1 MPSWND
7 ILTEV
12 QDSTNTPD
20 SVRRKYLEQLQNE
33 TGRNVI
39 IYYSGWLDKPNL
51 GGLTEFHVRDTDKN
65 GFMSAVHGLDRDRGL
80 DLILHTPGGDAAATE
95 SIVYYL
101 RQMFE
106 TDVRAIVPQIAMS
119 AGTMIACACD
129 QIVMGEHS
137 SLGPIDP
144 QIGGYAAHG
153 ILEEFRNA
161 KDEINNNPSNA
172 AVWQPIIGKYNPTL
186 IGECRKAIAWTENM
200 VTDWLKSGMFSGD
213 NNPGD
218 RAEEVVNELAD
229 HALQKS
235 HRRHISPTKAEEI
248 GLDVLK
254 LESDDDLQEAVLS
267 VHHAALLTF
276 TQTAAVK
283 IIENHDGAATIRSV
297 AVNG

>member
-65 GFMSAVHGLDRDRGL
+65 GFMSAVHELDRDRGL

-144 QIGGYAAHG
+144 QIGGYAAMA
-153 ILEEFRNA
+153 FWRNLGMQ
-161 KDEINNNPSNA
+161 KTRST
-172 AVWQPIIGKYNPTL
+172 IIP
-186 IGECRKAIAWTENM
+186 
-200 VTDWLKSGMFSGD
+200 VTPPFGSQL
-213 NNPGD
+213 
-218 RAEEVVNELAD
+218 LA
-229 HALQKS
+229 S
-235 HRRHISPTKAEEI
+235 
-248 GLDVLK
+248 
-254 LESDDDLQEAVLS
+254 
-267 VHHAALLTF
+267 
-276 TQTAAVK
+276 
-283 IIENHDGAATIRSV
+283 TIQL
-297 AVNG
+297 